1 MTFSR
6 WGMRFWNLKIV
17 LSQEQKLKSF
27 LEKIKLKAAKEI
39 LEFWDKNDISDEI
52 VQSAFMAKLSSDI
65 WQRMVKSQTRLKF
78 HSILKIGFN

>member
-1 MTFSR
+1 
-6 WGMRFWNLKIV
+6 MRFWNLKIV

-27 LEKIKLKAAKEI
+27 LEKIKLNAAKEI
-39 LEFWDKNDISDEI
+39 LEFWDKKDISDEI

-78 HSILKIGFN
+78 LSILKIGFN